1 MLEHLLQ
8 LRHYL
13 INSAWSY
20 QHSPDFLMQQQQQ
33 QQPPP
38 PLPTARV
45 GPWLLAGCSFRPLR
59 GQDFRC
65 SSTGSIPD
73 TALCE
78 VYFTTHTHTMTPTS
92 HVPLASPPPFKPRTP
107 LLLRPLSRWHL
118 SSFFDDDDTPFH
130 LHRHLPNRADSAACA
145 RFRLRKKDLCTIHTL
160 QFTHSAL
167 TLSLAATSSVLLQM
181 SKSLAGFSHDIQAVA
196 HASSPFSATIA
207 STSILSM
214 TTYPV
219 IGDNTSFSL
228 KRHRAPSSSRTSP
241 VRPTTR
247 SRIT

>member
-1 MLEHLLQ
+1 MEFGWQ
-8 LRHYL
+8 
-13 INSAWSY
+13 WY
-20 QHSPDFLMQQQQQ
+20 QHIRTSH
-33 QQPPP
+33 
-38 PLPTARV
+38 
-45 GPWLLAGCSFRPLR
+45 
-59 GQDFRC
+59 
-65 SSTGSIPD
+65 
-73 TALCE
+73 
-78 VYFTTHTHTMTPTS
+78 THTTMTPTS

-118 SSFFDDDDTPFH
+118 SSFFDDDDAPFH
-130 LHRHLPNRADSAACA
+130 LHRRLPNRADSAACA
-145 RFRLRKKDLCTIHTL
+145 RFRLRKKDLRTIHTL
-160 QFTHSAL
+160 QSTHSAL

-181 SKSLAGFSHDIQAVA
+181 SKSLAGFSHDIQTVA

-228 KRHRAPSSSRTSP
+228 KRPRAPSLSRTSP
-241 VRPTTR
+241 VRPTIR